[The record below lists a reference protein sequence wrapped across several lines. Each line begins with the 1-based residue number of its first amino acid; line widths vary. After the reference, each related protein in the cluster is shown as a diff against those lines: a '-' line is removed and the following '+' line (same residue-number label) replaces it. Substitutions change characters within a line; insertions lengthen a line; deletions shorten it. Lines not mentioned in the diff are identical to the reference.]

1 MTSEGESAWV
11 MSLLVEVERDRF
23 GLAARGMHL
32 VTLVGRGAEI
42 TNQMGDALSL
52 PFRPQLKRFGRSRCL
67 ATTANE
73 TKLGTAIQDSYV
85 AAWHSS
91 MHSLVMKFRSFTKM
105 ILMARML
112 RT

>member
-23 GLAARGMHL
+23 GLAARSMHL

-52 PFRPQLKRFGRSRCL
+52 LFQRMRPQLKRFGRSRCL

-73 TKLGTAIQDSYV
+73 TNLDISIQDEFV

-91 MHSLVMKFRSFTKM
+91 MH
-105 ILMARML
+105 
-112 RT
+112 